1 MLNTLSDMFL
11 KTGVLTF
18 DVTRP
23 QYPTDYL
30 HEVLVPEAC
39 VLLIQEDY
47 DGISFEEAKE
57 IMEASNSFGAHL
69 FPINEG
75 L

>member
-1 MLNTLSDMFL
+1 M
-11 KTGVLTF
+11 
-18 DVTRP
+18 
-23 QYPTDYL
+23 
-30 HEVLVPEAC
+30 PEAC
-39 VLLIQEDY
+39 VMLIQEDY